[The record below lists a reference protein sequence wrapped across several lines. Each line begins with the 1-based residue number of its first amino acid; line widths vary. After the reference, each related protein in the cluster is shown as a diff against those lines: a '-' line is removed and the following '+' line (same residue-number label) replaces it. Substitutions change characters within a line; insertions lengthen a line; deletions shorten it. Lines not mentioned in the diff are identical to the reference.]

1 MKKDCNSSSEG
12 ISSSIHW
19 LSFVWVI
26 AEEVLNGKIIEC
38 KRFSMIEE
46 RTKESDK
53 FAAFD
58 MDMIECECGDYNG
71 FQVLYL

>member
-1 MKKDCNSSSEG
+1 
-12 ISSSIHW
+12 
-19 LSFVWVI
+19 LWVI

-38 KRFSMIEE
+38 KEIFQWSKT

-53 FAAFD
+53 LFAAFD
-58 MDMIECECGDYNG
+58 MDMIECKCGDYNG